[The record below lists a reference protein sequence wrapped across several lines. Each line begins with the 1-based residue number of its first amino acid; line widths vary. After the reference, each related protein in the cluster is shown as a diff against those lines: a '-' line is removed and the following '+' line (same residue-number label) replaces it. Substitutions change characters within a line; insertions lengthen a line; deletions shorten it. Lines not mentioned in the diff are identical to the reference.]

1 MRPRR
6 PLFVLWTVLGALLAT
21 LLLATAKPMAVGWR
35 CYRLHAAGEHARAEV
50 AKKLERSV
58 LVLMVAS
65 GSQAGHACTATTSP
79 AHHEVVEIGD
89 TLAVVTRPGRPGEC
103 VLEGTLRNSASLL
116 WFLTAGIAFA
126 ATLLLAIGVF
136 VHRSLT
142 ARVFPTSQLRA
153 DAKDVKCPECG
164 AEMAEG
170 YLPLLSGLHWR
181 RPAEPVGLP
190 HALSGLPGTVG
201 WQRRP
206 RLHAF
211 RCEGCSVIT
220 LKYGATTGPR

>member
-1 MRPRR
+1 MRRR
-6 PLFVLWTVLGALLAT
+6 RQLFALWTVLGSLLAALLLVA
-21 LLLATAKPMAVGWR
+21 AKPIAIGWR
-35 CYRLHAAGEHARAEV
+35 CYRLHAEGERARAEV
-50 AKKLERSV
+50 VEKLDRSV
-58 LVLMVAS
+58 LVLMLAS

-79 AHHEVVEIGD
+79 AHHEAVAIGD
-89 TLAVVTRPGRPGEC
+89 ALAVVTRPDRPGDC

-116 WFLTAGIAFA
+116 WLVTASCLFA
-126 ATLLLAIGVF
+126 TALLIAIGIF
-136 VHRSLT
+136 VQRVLT

-181 RPAEPVGLP
+181 RPGEPVGLP
-190 HALSGLPGTVG
+190 HALAGLPGTVG
-201 WQRRP
+201 GWRRP

-220 LKYGATTGPR
+220 LKYGAKAGRR